1 MSRGL
6 RNFSVVV
13 AVSLV
18 LLSGVAWAQA
28 TAALAGR
35 VTDESGAVLPGVT
48 VTVTQTDTAFTRTVA
63 TDSTGAWAMPN
74 LPTGPYRLEVSL
86 QGFRT
91 YVQTGIVLQVGAT
104 PTINAVLAVGNLEET
119 VAVEAAAPLV
129 DVRSA
134 GISEVVEQER
144 IVALPLQGREVTDL
158 IVLAGAAFQAGRP
171 STKGFQGGVQIS
183 VAGSM
188 LSSIAY
194 TLDGAMHNDVGNDG
208 GLPLPFPD
216 ALQEFQVATSG
227 LSADKGMHAGA
238 AVNAVTKS
246 GTNSLHGNIFEFFR
260 DRRFNATSP
269 FAAIGPDGKRMD
281 DGLRRNQYGGTAGGP
296 IARDR
301 LFFFAGYQGTNIRV
315 NPTDNIA
322 YVPTAAMLAGDF
334 TAFASPACN
343 SGRPITL
350 RAPFVNNQVDPALF
364 SRLALNL
371 SAKLPKTDNPCGET
385 KFGLPQ
391 QRDQWQAVSRIDYH
405 LSANESIFGRY
416 MATKHDEVSSYKLS
430 GGNALAALRPNID
443 NLAQSLT
450 VGHTGVMGANTVN
463 ALRFAFNRTEVQR
476 FNDDFF
482 APSDLG
488 AKLYNNSPVHETQLS
503 VTGGFTISQAQAT
516 AATGDN
522 NAFEVSDEFTMVRG
536 RHQVGLG
543 VNVAYWTVDMWAY
556 SRGNGQ
562 YTFNGQNTGLGL
574 GDFLLGRP
582 SAFVQ
587 GNKVGVAFNHWYKGV
602 YVADAW
608 RATDRITVNAGLR
621 WEPYTGEEFH
631 DTSVAH
637 FSQDG
642 FLKGAKSAVFTKAP
656 AGFTYYGDP
665 DFDRPSGMK
674 NQWLN
679 FGPRVGVAWD
689 VSGNGR
695 TAVRASYG
703 LSYDFPAAET
713 WWNAAGGPP
722 YSNRL
727 SLSNPAGGA
736 DDPYAGVAGGSPFP
750 LVPNKEMTFIPFG
763 IFGAVDPDNNAPR
776 VQQWNA
782 TVERQ
787 LGSAWSISATY
798 LGSYSDRFLGSVE
811 QNPGVYLGQ
820 GPCALNGVSYPACT
834 VAGNLNERR
843 VLSLENYREGQF
855 VSTLALMTDVTTMDY
870 RGLKLAFQRRTAT
883 GIRLNGN
890 WTWGR
895 CMGGRV
901 ARGGAGDGDPGGG
914 GDYQNPADIDYDR
927 GHCDY
932 DQTHLTNFTLG
943 YQTPEFAGTAMR
955 ALASNW
961 QLSGIV
967 STRSGSWLTVTTGVT
982 GFNGLADRVDQVSDD
997 VYGAKTINSYLN
1009 RAAFAN
1015 PAPGTF
1021 GNHKRNSIKGP
1032 GSWKADIALSR
1043 LFSFATT
1050 RQLEVRIEAFN
1061 LFNTVNWGNPILTLS
1076 SGNFGRI
1083 QSISGDHSI
1092 LQFGIKY
1099 GF

>member
-1 MSRGL
+1 MTNSPL
-6 RNFSVVV
+6 RRVCAV
-13 AVSLV
+13 AFSLV
-18 LLSGVAWAQA
+18 FTAGFAWAQA
-28 TAALAGR
+28 TAELAGR

-48 VTVTQTDTAFTRTVA
+48 VTATQTDTGFSRSAV
-63 TDSTGAWAMPN
+63 TDGAGAWVMPN
-74 LPTGPYRLEVSL
+74 LPPGPYRLEVAL

-91 YVQTGIVLQVGAT
+91 FVQTGIVLQVGAT
-104 PTINAVLAVGNLEET
+104 PTINAELAVGNLEET
-119 VAVEAAAPLV
+119 VTIEAAAPLV

-227 LSADKGMHAGA
+227 LAADKGMHAGA

-246 GTNSLHGNIFEFFR
+246 GTNALHGNVFEFLR
-260 DRRFNATSP
+260 DKGLNATSP
-269 FAAIGPDGKRMD
+269 FAAVGPDGKRMD
-281 DGLRRNQYGGTAGGP
+281 DGLRRNQYGGTVGGP
-296 IARDR
+296 ILRDR
-301 LFFFAGYQGTNIRV
+301 LFFFGGYQGTNTRV

-343 SGRPITL
+343 SGRQIAL
-350 RAPFVNNQVDPALF
+350 RAPFVNNRVDPRLF
-364 SRLALNL
+364 SPAALNL
-371 SAKLPKTDNPCGET
+371 TAKLPKTDDPCGET

-391 QRDQWQAVSRIDYH
+391 QRDQWQAVTRIDHH
-405 LSANESIFGRY
+405 LSANTSIFGRY
-416 MATKHDEVSSYKLS
+416 MATKHDEVSSYNLS

-450 VGHTGVMGANTVN
+450 VGHTTVLGVNTVN
-463 ALRFAFNRTEVQR
+463 AVRFAFNRTAVDR

-488 AKLYNNSPVHETQLS
+488 AKLYNNSPVKETQLS
-503 VTGGFTISQAQAT
+503 VTGGFTIGQAQAT
-516 AATGDN
+516 KATADN
-522 NAFEVSDEFTMVRG
+522 DAFQVSDELTLVRG
-536 RHQVGLG
+536 RHQIGLG
-543 VNVAYWTVDMWAY
+543 VNIAYWTVEMWAY

-587 GNKVGVAFNHWYKGV
+587 GNKVGVAFHHWYKGI
-602 YVADAW
+602 YVQDAW
-608 RATDRITVNAGLR
+608 RATDRITINGGLR

-637 FSQDG
+637 YSHDA
-642 FLKGAKSAVFTKAP
+642 FLRGVKSTVFVNAP
-656 AGFTYYGDP
+656 AGFSYYGDP
-665 DFDRPSGMK
+665 GYDTRSGMK
-674 NQWLN
+674 NQLWN
-679 FGPRVGVAWD
+679 FGPRVGAAWD
-689 VSGNGR
+689 VSGDGR

-703 LSYDFPAAET
+703 LAYDFPAAET
-713 WWNAAGGPP
+713 WWGAAGGPP

-727 SLSNPAGGA
+727 SLTNPPGGF
-736 DDPYAGVAGGSPFP
+736 DDPYATIGGSPFP
-750 LVPNKEMTFIPFG
+750 LVTNQDMQFIPYG
-763 IFGAVDPDNNAPR
+763 LFGAVEPDNNSPR
-776 VQQWNA
+776 IQQWNL
-782 TVERQ
+782 TVEHQ
-787 LGSAWSISATY
+787 LGSAWGVSATY

-811 QNPGVYLGQ
+811 QNPGAYLGL
-820 GPCALNGVSYPACT
+820 GPCTLPNGNSYPVCT
-834 VAGNLNERR
+834 VAANLNERR
-843 VLSLENYREGQF
+843 TLSLENPQEGQY
-855 VSTLALMTDVTTMDY
+855 VSTLELFDDVTTMDY
-870 RGLKLAFQRRTAT
+870 RGLKLAFQRRAVN
-883 GIRLNGN
+883 GVRLSGN

-914 GDYQNPADIDYDR
+914 GNYHNPDDIDYDR

-932 DQTHLTNFTLG
+932 DQTHLTNFTIG
-943 YQTPEFAGTAMR
+943 YQTPEFTSGALR

-967 STRSGSWLTVTTGVT
+967 AARSGSWLTVTTGVI
-982 GFNGLADRVDQVSDD
+982 GFNGLNDRVDQVSDE
-997 VYGAKTINSYLN
+997 VYGDKTLANYLN

-1015 PAPGTF
+1015 PAPGTY
-1021 GNHKRNSIKGP
+1021 GNHARNSIQGP
-1032 GSWKADIALSR
+1032 GAWKTDLAVSR
-1043 LFSFATT
+1043 LFSFVGAQ
-1050 RQLEVRIEAFN
+1050 QLEIRFEAFN
-1061 LFNTVNWGNPILTLS
+1061 LFNTFNWGNPITTLS

-1083 QSISGDHSI
+1083 QSLSGDPRI

>member
-1 MSRGL
+1 MNRYL
-6 RNFSVVV
+6 RNFSLVGL
-13 AVSLV
+13 SL
-18 LLSGVAWAQA
+18 LLMTGAAWAQA
-28 TAALAGR
+28 TAELAGR

-48 VTVTQTDTAFTRTVA
+48 VTATQTDTGFTRTVA
-63 TDSTGAWAMPN
+63 TEGTGAWIMPN

-119 VAVEAAAPLV
+119 VSVEAAAPIV

-134 GISEVVEQER
+134 GISDVVEQER
-144 IVALPLQGREVTDL
+144 IVALPLQGREVTNL

-188 LSSIAY
+188 LSSISY

-227 LSADKGMHAGA
+227 LSAEKGMHAGA

-246 GTNSLHGNIFEFFR
+246 GTNARHGNLFEFLR
-260 DRRFNATSP
+260 DKAFNATSP
-269 FAAIGPDGKRMD
+269 FAAVGPDGKRLD
-281 DGLRRNQYGGTAGGP
+281 DGLQRHQYGGTFGGP

-301 LFFFAGYQGTNIRV
+301 LFFFGGYQGTNTRV
-315 NPTDNIA
+315 NPTDNIT

-334 TAFASPACN
+334 TAFTSPACN
-343 SGRPITL
+343 SGRQIAL
-350 RAPFVNNQVDPALF
+350 RTPFVNNRVDPALF
-364 SRLALNL
+364 SRGALNL
-371 SAKLPKTDNPCGET
+371 AARLPKTDDPCGET

-391 QRDQWQAVSRIDYH
+391 QRDQWQAVTRTDYN
-405 LSANESIFGRY
+405 LSANNSIFGRY
-416 MATKHDEVSSYKLS
+416 MATKHEEVSSYNLS

-450 VGHTGVMGANTVN
+450 VGETSVLGANMVN
-463 ALRFAFNRTEVQR
+463 AMRVAFNRTAVNR

-482 APSDLG
+482 TPSDMG
-488 AKLYNNSPVHETQLS
+488 ARLYDNSPVRETQLS
-503 VTGGFTISQAQAT
+503 VTNGFIIGQAQAT
-516 AATGDN
+516 KATADN
-522 NAFEVSDEFTMVRG
+522 NAYQISNELTLVRG
-536 RHQVGLG
+536 NHQIGIG
-543 VNVAYWTVDMWAY
+543 GSVAFWTVEMWAY

-587 GNKVGVAFNHWYKGV
+587 GNKVGVAFNQWYRGV
-602 YVADAW
+602 YVQDAW
-608 RATDRITVNAGLR
+608 RATDRVTVNAGLR
-621 WEPYTGEEFH
+621 WEPYTGQEFH
-631 DTSVAH
+631 ETSVAH
-637 FSQDG
+637 FNHDAY
-642 FLKGAKSAVFTKAP
+642 LKGIKSTVFVNAP

-665 DFDRPSGMK
+665 DYGTRSGTK
-674 NQWLN
+674 KQWWNL
-679 FGPRVGVAWD
+679 GPRVGMAWD
-689 VSGNGR
+689 VSGDGR
-695 TAVRASYG
+695 LAVRSSYG
-703 LSYDFPAAET
+703 LAYDFPAAET
-713 WWNAAGGPP
+713 WWGAAGGPP

-727 SLSNPAGGA
+727 SLSNPPGGF
-736 DDPYAGVAGGSPFP
+736 DDPYATFGGSPFP
-750 LVPNKEMTFIPFG
+750 LVTNRDMQFIPFG
-763 IFGAVDPDNNAPR
+763 LYGAVDPDNNSPR
-776 VQQWNA
+776 VQQWNV

-787 LGSAWSISATY
+787 LGSIWGVSATY

-811 QNPGVYLGQ
+811 QNPGVYMGS
-820 GPCALNGVSYPACT
+820 GPCTLPNGVTYPVCT

-843 VLSLENYREGQF
+843 VLSLENPREGSY
-855 VSTLALMTDVTTMDY
+855 VSTLELFDDVTTMDY
-870 RGLKLAFQRRTAT
+870 RALKLSFQRRAA
-883 GIRLNGN
+883 GGVRLNGN

-895 CMGGRV
+895 CMGGRI

-914 GDYQNPADIDYDR
+914 GNYHDPANIDYDR

-932 DQTHLTNFTLG
+932 DQTHLANFTIG
-943 YQTPEFAGTAMR
+943 YQTPEFSSAALR
-955 ALASNW
+955 VLASNW

-967 STRSGSWLTVTTGVT
+967 AARSGSWLTVTTGVT
-982 GFNGLADRVDQVSDD
+982 GFNGLADRVDQVSDQ
-997 VYGAKTINSYLN
+997 VYGDKTLLNYLN

-1021 GNHKRNSIKGP
+1021 GNHRRNSIQGP
-1032 GSWKADIALSR
+1032 GAWKADVAVSR
-1043 LFSFATT
+1043 NFSWATAQQVEI
-1050 RQLEVRIEAFN
+1050 RLEAFN
-1061 LFNTVNWGNPILTLS
+1061 LFNTVNWGNPTTSLS

-1083 QSISGDHSI
+1083 QSISGDPRI